1 MENKVFLKLITIV
14 FILIT
19 SMSLPVDRASADWLI
34 FHKPPY
40 KGKVMDAE
48 ENEPIEGVVVVA
60 TYYTESI
67 IGTPAG
73 GYSTVVKMKETS
85 TNHQGEFYFPSYT
98 TMTGLNSKESFTEF
112 IIYKPGYGSHPYSRL
127 ISPPPGMG
135 LANKEMFFTAENFGQ
150 KKKVR
155 LLSSRIGRPDIIV
168 EVTCG
173 LVELPRMKTRNER
186 LRAIPPRPH
195 DYGPEELP
203 LLYNAINEEHN
214 NFGLKPVGRP
224 PK

>member
-40 KGKVMDAE
+40 KGQVMDAE
-48 ENEPIEGVVVVA
+48 KKEPIQDVVVVA
-60 TYYTESI
+60 IYYTASI

-73 GYSTVVKMKETS
+73 GYSTIIKVKETS

-98 TMTGLNSKESFTEF
+98 TMTGPNSKESLTEF
-112 IIYKPGYGSHPYSRL
+112 IIYKPGYGSHPYCHL
-127 ISPPPGMG
+127 VSPPPGMG
-135 LANKEMFFTAENFGQ
+135 LANKELFFTAKNFGQ

-155 LLSSRIGRPDIIV
+155 ILSTRIGKPDIIV

-173 LVELPRMKTRNER
+173 LVELPRMTTRKDR
-186 LRAIPPRPH
+186 LNAIPDRPD

-203 LLYNAINEEHN
+203 LLYKAINEEHK